1 MLQYLNKYA
10 SRNYKFKIMTIK
22 QIDEVI
28 EEGKSLKLIAQV
40 YSEISFTKLKR
51 IRGEVERNRN
61 FFTEISQIYR
71 LVKNIAS
78 KKKLGRSKG
87 KRTISLLLTSN
98 YGFYGSINSK
108 LIPFF
113 MINTTKIETDRLVI
127 GKAATEHFKAI
138 RYFHA
143 YKSLI
148 LKGDLPTPEELNNL
162 SLQIKDYNQVLVFY
176 PLFKSVLV
184 QDPMVKDITE
194 TQAEAGQKTDPLL
207 DLNQYPFIFE
217 PELNK
222 ILEFFDSQIAI
233 LLLEQT
239 FLEAELARTASR
251 LISMDQAQ
259 TEANKFIKEQEKVR
273 AYAKRSIENNRILE
287 NLASMAAFKKELPL

>member
-10 SRNYKFKIMTIK
+10 KPNPMTIR
-22 QIDEVI
+22 QIDEI
-28 EEGKSLKLIAQV
+28 IDEGRSLKLIAQV
-40 YSEISFTKLKR
+40 YSEISFSKLKK
-51 IRGEVERNRN
+51 IRGEVERNRD
-61 FFTEISQIYR
+61 FFNEISQIYH

-78 KKKLGRSKG
+78 RKKIAVAKKKK
-87 KRTISLLLTSN
+87 TVSLLLTSN
-98 YGFYGSINSK
+98 YGFYGNINSK

-113 MINTTKIETDRLVI
+113 MINTTKIDTDRIVI

-194 TQAEAGQKTDPLL
+194 TQAEASQKTDPLL

-259 TEANKFIKEQEKVR
+259 TEANKFIKEQEKIR

>member
-1 MLQYLNKYA
+1 
-10 SRNYKFKIMTIK
+10 MTIK
-22 QIDEVI
+22 QIDEII

-51 IRGEVERNRN
+51 IRGEVVRNRD
-61 FFTEISQIYR
+61 FFTEISQIYH
-71 LVKNIAS
+71 LVKDIAS
-78 KKKLGRSKG
+78 KKKIATAKSK
-87 KRTISLLLTSN
+87 KTISLLLTSN
-98 YGFYGSINSK
+98 YGFYGTVNSK

-113 MINTTKIETDRLVI
+113 MVNTTKSDTDRIVI
-127 GKAATEHFKAI
+127 GKAAIEHFKAI

-143 YKSLI
+143 YKPLI
-148 LKGDLPTPEELNNL
+148 FKGDLPTAEELTGL
-162 SLQIKDYNQVLVFY
+162 ASQIKDYNQVLVYY

-184 QDPMVKDITE
+184 QDPVMKDITE
-194 TQAEAGQKTDPLL
+194 TQSEASQIKNPAL
-207 DLNQYPFIFE
+207 DLSQYPFIFE

-222 ILEFFDSQIAI
+222 IIEFFDSQIAI

-259 TEANKFIKEQEKVR
+259 TEANKFIKEQEKIR
-273 AYAKRSIENNRILE
+273 AYAKEFLQ
-287 NLASMAAFKKELPL
+287 LP